1 MKKKKLTKQDVLK
14 LIASISSETKIGL
27 AESKERLDR
36 LDASL
41 KESVEKSNER
51 LDALSAS
58 LKESNERLDRF
69 ELSLEESHEKFSQE
83 LKESHEKFS
92 QELKESHEKF
102 SQELK
107 ESRAEF
113 DKKLGNL
120 AGFFGRFVEEM
131 VKPNIVKMFQEKGI
145 DVEVVLRAAV
155 GKKDGKNFYEID
167 WLLIDSSVAVVV
179 EVKSKFTKD
188 EVDEHLERL
197 DKICEIAP
205 KHINL
210 NGKTLFG
217 AVAGIFF
224 EENAD
229 RYAYKKGLYVLKQTG
244 NILAIVNDEKFKPKE
259 WKTNY

>member
-69 ELSLEESHEKFSQE
+69 ELSLE
-83 LKESHEKFS
+83 ESHEKFS